1 MYTGKQPNGGCQTLN
16 FEVFSG
22 NGSTVSHPECIW
34 KPSGLEKDIRAAR
47 DNGRAA
53 AETKTGL
60 VTAEGCFIRMRGSIV
75 HLHKGQRTLGV
86 NFT

>member
-1 MYTGKQPNGGCQTLN
+1 MFWGGNRL
-16 FEVFSG
+16 
-22 NGSTVSHPECIW
+22 TVSDPECIW

-47 DNGRAA
+47 DNSRAA

-75 HLHKGQRTLGV
+75 HLHKDQRSLGV